1 MQPPEVGREHV
12 AAAAST
18 TPHGSPS
25 WPQPD
30 PSAQPAASTA
40 WQFFDPQLLR
50 QQLVQTVLVTAER
63 VDLQLPAVGRQRG
76 GYSHQMS
83 PGGSQT
89 GKIPPSSAKE
99 GEPPCFEE
107 HPQASPHHLFYRNC
121 LPSLRS
127 LPGSVAANQAA
138 QQSGAREGCRRLAI
152 RQPSRAPAD
161 SAAL

>member
-1 MQPPEVGREHV
+1 MRPVHAPQRPV
-12 AAAAST
+12 
-18 TPHGSPS
+18 TPNQH
-25 WPQPD
+25 
-30 PSAQPAASTA
+30 AT
-40 WQFFDPQLLR
+40 
-50 QQLVQTVLVTAER
+50 QLVQTVLVTAER

>member
-1 MQPPEVGREHV
+1 MRPVHAPQRPV
-12 AAAAST
+12 
-18 TPHGSPS
+18 TPNQH
-25 WPQPD
+25 
-30 PSAQPAASTA
+30 AT
-40 WQFFDPQLLR
+40 
-50 QQLVQTVLVTAER
+50 QLVQTVLVTAER

-89 GKIPPSSAKE
+89 GKIPPSSAKK

-107 HPQASPHHLFYRNC
+107 HSQASPHRLFYRNR

-138 QQSGAREGCRRLAI
+138 HHSAPTSAMTRRGRTNR